1 MTHPTSWLE
10 GTGVFMLLKTTV
22 LPQCHVILRAL
33 ALATMKHAYVS
44 GHEGGGAQQGRS
56 LGLNW

>member
-1 MTHPTSWLE
+1 
-10 GTGVFMLLKTTV
+10 LKTTV